1 MPACACVSASACRRR
16 TSSADHCDTHH
27 TTGAGSPRCF
37 QRRCSSRCARLPTP
51 SSAPLPEH
59 MRFPGEKRSHRLQRG
74 TQRALHHSTQR
85 RLRQPC
91 ARVRVRRRTGAPGE
105 QKSLKPSHLSGPASA
120 MAACADLQPAGRPRR
135 LQQRATRR
143 RSGTDERRA
152 AGRAQAHWGLRSFAS
167 PRTRLAAA
175 RPGTPATAAGLYGA
189 RARARARMRIP
200 ERFRQCCRATP
211 PRTRALCVCY
221 NRMKLYETI

>member
-1 MPACACVSASACRRR
+1 
-16 TSSADHCDTHH
+16 
-27 TTGAGSPRCF
+27 
-37 QRRCSSRCARLPTP
+37 
-51 SSAPLPEH
+51 

-74 TQRALHHSTQR
+74 TQQALHHSTQR

-135 LQQRATRR
+135 LRQRATRR
-143 RSGTDERRA
+143 RSGADERRA
-152 AGRAQAHWGLRSFAS
+152 AGRSQAHWGLRSFAS

-189 RARARARMRIP
+189 HADSGEIPSLLSCHHPPPVAVRSPPAPRRAACCAAARGGRVLPRDVAGARSGRLRAAPAVGARRAALSAP
-200 ERFRQCCRATP
+200 LL
-211 PRTRALCVCY
+211 TRSA
-221 NRMKLYETI
+221 RSAA